1 MSSSDVFGLA
11 PVDTPTVEQGSVLV
25 EWLYNGEHGDTHE
38 CPRRQDR
45 GQEQLVEFLES
56 GQVQNTCHGPCVSE
70 HCGFP
75 YSIFWRSEAAGHE
88 DAPLRPRPLW
98 ISPERDVS
106 AAALRLLA
114 WRRNSF

>member
-56 GQVQNTCHGPCVSE
+56 GQVRSTRCGCNRRSFVAGAKHVSRTV
-70 HCGFP
+70 C
-75 YSIFWRSEAAGHE
+75 
-88 DAPLRPRPLW
+88 LRTLW
-98 ISPERDVS
+98 LS
-106 AAALRLLA
+106 LQHLLA
-114 WRRNSF
+114 QRGRRT